1 LINSL
6 LEITAS
12 NNIDDDYDYDYD
24 DDYDDEKLIIPNIVQ
39 IFKY

>member
-1 LINSL
+1 

-12 NNIDDDYDYDYD
+12 NNIDYDDDYDYDDD